1 MGGKTMERMQINMR
15 IDKEL
20 AEAIDKKR
28 IELTSQLQRIPTR
41 TDVIKMAL
49 DVFLNDADKQPGK
62 SKKTA
67 K

>member
-1 MGGKTMERMQINMR
+1 MERMQINMR

-20 AEAIDKKR
+20 AARLDGKR
-28 IELTSQLQRIPTR
+28 IALAGELQRIPTR

-49 DVFLNDADKQPGK
+49 DLFLSDIPKTSGK
-62 SKKTA
+62 SKKSA